1 VTNKGFLKHQSLVDY
16 IAVDLCCDLNVEMN
30 QTNVNKLSNYVKGLK
45 VNFQVPNQPNT
56 KRIYRVNGLLSSALK
71 F

>member
-1 VTNKGFLKHQSLVDY
+1 MTNKGFLKHQPLVDY

-30 QTNVNKLSNYVKGLK
+30 QTNITKLANYVKGLK
-45 VNFQVPNQPNT
+45 VNFEIPNQPNT
-56 KRIYRVNGLLSSALK
+56 KRIYRVNGLLSTALK